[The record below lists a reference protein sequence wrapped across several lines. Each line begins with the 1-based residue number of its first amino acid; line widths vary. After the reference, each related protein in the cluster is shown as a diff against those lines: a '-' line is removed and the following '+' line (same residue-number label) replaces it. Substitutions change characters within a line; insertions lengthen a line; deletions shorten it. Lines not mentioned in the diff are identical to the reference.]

1 MSDLVV
7 WMADRRVGLLA
18 RKPNGNL
25 RFRYDAPYDGPPV
38 SQALPVQPGAHGHRE
53 TRAVFGGLLPEED
66 VRTALAETLGVTR
79 TNDFH
84 LLEEVGGDVAGALTL
99 LPEGTE
105 PPDAPAS
112 QPLDEAALDRI
123 LRDLPQRPLAADP
136 EDGIRLS
143 LAGAQPKVPVI
154 IDDAGDM
161 ALPTNAAA
169 PTTHILKPEPVR
181 FPGLVDNEAF
191 CMDLAR
197 ACEIAVAPV
206 RKAVSASGLRYLV
219 VERYDRDLTADPIRR
234 LHQED
239 LCQALAR
246 PSDAKYQADGGPTV
260 TECID
265 LIRRCT
271 AVPAQE
277 IPRFLQAL
285 AFVWIVGNCDAH
297 GKNFSL
303 LYDRGAPTLAPLY
316 DLVSTTAYSQLT
328 TRLAMTLGDARTID
342 EVSDDAWRALA
353 KKARVRPA
361 FVLRTVHDLAE
372 RAAAEAERL
381 LESPAHAND
390 VAQGIAERVTAVAAA
405 AGRA

>member
-1 MSDLVV
+1 MSGLVV
-7 WMADRRVGLLA
+7 WMADRRVGVLA

-25 RFRYDAPYDGPPV
+25 RFRYDEAYDGPPV
-38 SQALPVQPGAHGHRE
+38 SQALPVQLEAHPHRE

-79 TNDFH
+79 TNDFR

-112 QPLDEAALDRI
+112 RPLDEAALDRI

-136 EDGIRLS
+136 DDGIRLS

-154 IDDAGDM
+154 VDDAGRL

-169 PTTHILKPEPVR
+169 PTTHILKPEPAR
-181 FPGLVDNEAF
+181 FPGLVHNEAF

-219 VERYDRDLTADPIRR
+219 VERYDRDLTSDPIRR

-260 TECID
+260 TECVD

-277 IPRFLQAL
+277 IPRFVRAL

-316 DLVSTTAYSQLT
+316 DLVSTTAYPQLT
-328 TRLAMTLGDARTID
+328 KRLAMSLGDARTID
-342 EVSDDAWRALA
+342 EVGDDAWRALA
-353 KKARVRPA
+353 KKARLRPA
-361 FVLRTVHDLAE
+361 FVLRTVHALAE
-372 RAAAEAERL
+372 RAAVEAERL
-381 LESPAHAND
+381 LESPAHASD
-390 VAQGIAERVTAVAAA
+390 VAQGIASRVRTVAAT
-405 AGRA
+405 AGRV